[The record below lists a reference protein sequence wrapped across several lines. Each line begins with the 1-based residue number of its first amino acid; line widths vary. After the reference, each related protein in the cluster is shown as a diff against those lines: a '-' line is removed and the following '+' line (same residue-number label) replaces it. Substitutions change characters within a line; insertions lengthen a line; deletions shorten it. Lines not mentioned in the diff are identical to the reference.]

1 MAERAW
7 QSIVAHII
15 AARKQRERERE
26 RERKPLS

>member
-26 RERKPLS
+26 RKPLS